1 MHNLNLD
8 FSDHFEDKYKI
19 ILKDNFYI
27 NSKYDVFETYCEMW
41 ARFINVSY
49 FSFDESITLQ
59 IFNNNLNKNLKKEI
73 DYSLKQAN
81 QIFHIIYL
89 NNYKEETNIFCYYI
103 LTSVLMFYHKD
114 FFIWCKNNNYN
125 YINFNK
131 NKNNILNF
139 IKFLI
144 NKFYNEKYI
153 SVVNKKNYTGR
164 SLRMTIIE

>member
-1 MHNLNLD
+1 M
-8 FSDHFEDKYKI
+8 
-19 ILKDNFYI
+19 
-27 NSKYDVFETYCEMW
+27 
-41 ARFINVSY
+41 VSI
-49 FSFDESITLQ
+49 SITVCV
-59 IFNNNLNKNLKKEI
+59 IF
-73 DYSLKQAN
+73 S
-81 QIFHIIYL
+81 IIYL
-89 NNYKEETNIFCYYI
+89 NDYKEETNIFCYYI

-114 FFIWCKNNNYN
+114 FFSWCKNNNYN